1 MNIWN
6 HRGPPPLLTALPCTD
21 VKRGSL
27 GKFAG
32 CDHTIN
38 CMVVFPLTHT
48 ELASPSYT
56 NTSAADS
63 HVDMLPA
70 KSRSS
75 WSTTKPVKHSIGKT
89 LLAELN
95 SGMEERARGGARHW
109 VYC

>member
-1 MNIWN
+1 MKLKSLGKTTEDIKSV
-6 HRGPPPLLTALPCTD
+6 HIHTQETAVCIAD
-21 VKRGSL
+21 KCGSL

-38 CMVVFPLTHT
+38 CMVVFPLTHA

-63 HVDMLPA
+63 HIDVLPA

-75 WSTTKPVKHSIGKT
+75 
-89 LLAELN
+89 
-95 SGMEERARGGARHW
+95 
-109 VYC
+109 